1 MVRGHTQNEGDA
13 VHSVIEQSLK
23 RAKKSG
29 PIYVPEQYVS
39 IIRSAKKKG
48 LPLEVKELNYTSF
61 FNIKAF
67 YEESN
72 MGFLKDVAGNEFKI
86 NDVRVLNFNKGSD
99 IVRYNT
105 TYEESEWNV
114 VQFRPKK
121 RRPVNLVPIGNY
133 QLKTAYQ
140 KQLLLGENK
149 RKDLKYLMDGN
160 IIPQFYK
167 HFFEPLF

>member
-1 MVRGHTQNEGDA
+1 
-13 VHSVIEQSLK
+13 
-23 RAKKSG
+23 
-29 PIYVPEQYVS
+29 
-39 IIRSAKKKG
+39 
-48 LPLEVKELNYTSF
+48 
-61 FNIKAF
+61 
-67 YEESN
+67 

-99 IVRYNT
+99 IVRYKT